1 MHREVTGGTV
11 SCLAAFLLCVSAA
24 RAGSEQGTSVWN
36 AGSRPAEASAEWRMA
51 AKAGDRPAMP
61 RSGGLYLQGRGVP
74 PDYVLAHIWFNLW
87 ASHGEAEA
95 LRQRDVP
102 AANMTPRQG
111 GMAQERT
118 RAWQSGSG
126 GDPPESVTVPQA
138 AAPIPAKGPPP
149 HAIHEAQGLMAA
161 LGYKPGPADGRW
173 GPRTANAYAVFLRD
187 MGMPPG
193 NVLTPEGLRAIR
205 RAAKLGNVSAPAAP
219 AGRPDLHRLVAEG
232 DIDGLKAPL
241 AGGADA
247 NARDAHGWP
256 ALMHA
261 ANGGYMLMVAALL
274 KAGANVNLRA
284 PDGATALF
292 VAALHR
298 HSEIVAALMKARADV
313 RIRGPG
319 GKTPADVARMTWGA
333 ATTALKKKE
342 SAFVIG
348 LIEGMTGW
356 EVARE
361 RRLLMKKR
369 QFRDCAQCPL
379 MVVVPSGWFTMG
391 AASDEEGARESEFP
405 RHRVT
410 IPRPFAVGRY
420 EVTFAEWTVCVF
432 AGGCNGYRPDD
443 GRFGQG
449 RRPVINVSWEDAKSY
464 VGWLSRKTGE
474 RYRLLSEAEWE
485 YAARAGTEEP
495 FHFGSTISTDRANY
509 DGTHTYGWGR
519 TGVYRGQT
527 VPVGSFPRNRFGLH
541 DLHGNVGE
549 WVEDCWHDNYRGAP
563 PDGDAWLRS
572 GDCGR
577 RVMRGGGW
585 NAGPVFLRSA
595 NRTPVKAA
603 SRYDYVGFRVA
614 RTLPP

>member
-1 MHREVTGGTV
+1 MYREVTGGTV
-11 SCLAAFLLCVSAA
+11 LCLAALLLCASAA
-24 RAGSEQGTSVWN
+24 PAGSEQGTSVWN
-36 AGSRPAEASAEWRMA
+36 AGRPAEALAEWRLA
-51 AKAGDRPAMP
+51 ANARDRPAM
-61 RSGGLYLQGRGVP
+61 SQSDGLYLQGRGIP
-74 PDYVLAHIWFNLW
+74 QHYARTHKWFNLS
-87 ASHGEAEA
+87 ASRGAAEA

-111 GMAQERT
+111 DMAQERA
-118 RAWQSGSG
+118 RAWQPGSG
-126 GDPPESVTVPQA
+126 GDPRESGAVPQA
-138 AAPIPAKGPPP
+138 AAPSSAKGPPP
-149 HAIHEAQGLMAA
+149 HAIHEAQGLMAG
-161 LGYKPGPADGRW
+161 LGYQPGPADGRW
-173 GPRTANAYAVFLRD
+173 GPRTAKAYAVFLRD

-193 NVLTPEGLRAIR
+193 NVLTPKGLRAMR
-205 RAAKLGNVSAPAAP
+205 RTARLKNVSARAAP
-219 AGRPDLHRLVAEG
+219 AGQSNLHRLVAEG
-232 DIDGLKAPL
+232 DIDGLKAAL
-241 AGGADA
+241 AAGANA
-247 NARDAHGWP
+247 NARDARGWS

-261 ANGGYMLMVAALL
+261 ANKGYVLMVAALL
-274 KAGANVNLRA
+274 KAGASVNLRA

-298 HSEIVAALMKARADV
+298 HSEIVAALMRARAVV

-319 GKTPADVARMTWGA
+319 GKTPADVARMTYGA
-333 ATTALKKKE
+333 VTAALKKKE
-342 SAFVIG
+342 NAYVIG

-356 EVARE
+356 EVAWE
-361 RRLLMKKR
+361 QRRLMKKR

-379 MVVVPSGWFTMG
+379 MVAVPPGWFMMG
-391 AASDEEGARESEFP
+391 AAIDEEGARKSEFP
-405 RHRVT
+405 RRRVT
-410 IPRPFAVGRY
+410 IPRPFAVAKY

-443 GRFGQG
+443 RRFGQD
-449 RRPVINVSWEDAKSY
+449 RRPLINVSWDDAKSY

-485 YAARAGTEEP
+485 YAARAGTEEA

-509 DGTHTYGWGR
+509 DGMHTYEWGR

-527 VPVGSFPRNRFGLH
+527 LPVGSFPRNRFGLH

-549 WVEDCWHDNYRGAP
+549 WVEDCWHDDYRGAP
-563 PDGDAWLRS
+563 PDGDAWLGS

-595 NRTPVKAA
+595 NRTPVNAA
-603 SRYDYVGFRVA
+603 SRYDYIGFRVA